1 MSTRCRTHQAEPSS
15 TGGLDL
21 HAFDRFPQRLG
32 GQPPSGCRAFL
43 FAADTGRSQR
53 NNPAPALAASPASSH
68 SSRMRKKPDGHEYLG
83 AGVEISGLSGELAVE
98 SGWRRRFTD

>member
-1 MSTRCRTHQAEPSS
+1 VITFTQERS
-15 TGGLDL
+15 TG
-21 HAFDRFPQRLG
+21 DRPLIDMPHDRLPDPERIREFEFPD
-32 GQPPSGCRAFL
+32 P
-43 FAADTGRSQR
+43 RSDF
-53 NNPAPALAASPASSH
+53 PVPI